1 MADTNRS
8 TDLAQATPPSTKDV
22 DALRRQERL
31 YRTAFGHTPLTVACT
46 DASLRYQ
53 WIFNPHPDFTPN
65 AIVGKRDDE
74 LDAGPG
80 IDALVRLKSRVLSTG
95 VQERQDIA
103 FHRPDGTH
111 TYDVTAAP
119 LRDEAGRVTSV
130 LTTALNVTERTR
142 AEEALRHSEARFRAL
157 LESLPDA
164 VVVVR
169 NDGQIVLT
177 NAQTE
182 HLFGYARTE
191 LEGQGMEA
199 LLPERF
205 RERHVGQ
212 RDRYAAQPAV
222 RPMGSGLALYGC
234 RKDGSEFPVEV
245 SLSPLQTERGVLVLS
260 TIRDATEHRRAERAL
275 RELNEVLDARV
286 KERTRQV
293 RELVARL
300 TRTEQE
306 ERNRI
311 AQLLHD
317 DLQQQL
323 FGVELKL
330 GAVERDI
337 AAGQTQ
343 DVLEA
348 LAQAQAWLAQGIEM
362 TRTLAVEL
370 RPPVL
375 EAESL
380 LTTLRW
386 LAEQMREFH
395 GLNVSVQAAA
405 PGRTSDTAVRVL
417 LFQIVRELLFNV
429 VKHAGTDHATVELG
443 EVDGLLQVQ
452 VTDEG
457 CGFDVGVVQTGS
469 DTLGSEHEEGFGL
482 FTVRKRLEL
491 LGGGLE
497 VASVPGEGT
506 RVVVCAPTVV
516 SGKPPHGA
524 KRDVTLA
531 PKMSMPPPERKPVSS
546 SNSS

>member
-1 MADTNRS
+1 MADTSRPPYP
-8 TDLAQATPPSTKDV
+8 TQATPPSTRGA
-22 DALRRQERL
+22 DALRQRERL
-31 YRTAFGHTPLTVACT
+31 YQAAFGHTPLTVACT
-46 DASLRYQ
+46 DKALRYE
-53 WIFNPHPDFTPN
+53 WILNPHPDFYPP

-74 LDAGPG
+74 VDAGPG
-80 IDALVRLKSRVLSTG
+80 VDALVQLKAHVLATG
-95 VQERQDIA
+95 RQERRDIS
-103 FHRPDGTH
+103 FHRSDGVYTF
-111 TYDVTAAP
+111 DVTAAP
-119 LRDEAGRVTSV
+119 LRDEEGRVTCV
-130 LTTALNVTERTR
+130 LTTALNVTDRKR

-157 LESLPDA
+157 LESAPDA
-164 VVVVR
+164 VVVA
-169 NDGQIVLT
+169 DGDGVIVLV

-182 HLFGYARTE
+182 RLFGYARTA
-191 LEGQGMEA
+191 LEGRAMEV
-199 LLPERF
+199 LMPERF
-205 RERHVGQ
+205 RDRHVEH
-212 RDRYAAQPAV
+212 RDHYATRPKV
-222 RPMGSGLALYGC
+222 RPMGSGLALYG
-234 RKDGSEFPVEV
+234 RRRDGSEFPVEV
-245 SLSPLQTERGVLVLS
+245 SLSPLQTERGLLVLS
-260 TIRDATEHRRAERAL
+260 AIRDVTERKQAERAL

-293 RELVARL
+293 SELVARL

-330 GAVERDI
+330 GAVERDV
-337 AAGQTQ
+337 AAGRTE

-386 LAEQMREFH
+386 LAERMREFH
-395 GLNVSVQAAA
+395 GLNVSVEAAA
-405 PGRTSDTAVRVL
+405 PGRTPDPAIRVL

-429 VKHAGTDHATVELG
+429 VKHAGTDHATVELF
-443 EVDGLLQVQ
+443 EVDGLLRVQ
-452 VTDEG
+452 VTDGG
-457 CGFDVGVVQTGS
+457 CGFDVGVVPSGS
-469 DTLGSEHEEGFGL
+469 DTVGSDTVGSDATGSEHGEGFGL

-506 RVVVCAPTVV
+506 RVAVFAPLDRAPEEGSVR
-516 SGKPPHGA
+516 GA
-524 KRDVTLA
+524 GG
-531 PKMSMPPPERKPVSS
+531 
-546 SNSS
+546 